1 MTRRR
6 RTRGKGVTLSPD
18 DVPALREF
26 ARGYLHEDLFAEH
39 GGVADAVR
47 AFEADASVE
56 ERKALAVDLAR
67 LAKASVDWPD
77 GALARWF
84 REELGAA
91 WAPRSAAELAA
102 LAARRDEHH

>member
-6 RTRGKGVTLSPD
+6 RSRGKGVTLSPD

-39 GGVADAVR
+39 ASVTDAVR

-56 ERKALAVDLAR
+56 ERKALAADLIR
-67 LAKASVDWPD
+67 LSKASADWPD

-91 WAPRSAAELAA
+91 WAPESHMELEA
-102 LAARRDEHH
+102 LGGRDRDSG